1 LSTRCDWLPLVDC
14 DVVLPLELLLDVDEV
29 TYACPVPLP
38 DESPF
43 QDQEPL
49 SRKSLEAAEDVD
61 RETPALALS
70 ADVDQLLLDCFAV
83 RVPPWLPDVVCVQ
96 PSTPLSV
103 RATLWVTELEV
114 LVRSSLE
121 LYAEPLPAMIPAVPR
136 SSLPLEPEDEERLVP
151 LPFSIRSVV
160 TVAVEL
166 PASEVLEP
174 TDVAE

>member
-1 LSTRCDWLPLVDC
+1 M
-14 DVVLPLELLLDVDEV
+14 
-29 TYACPVPLP
+29 PLP
-38 DESPF
+38 EDSPF

-49 SRKSLEAAEDVD
+49 SRKSLEAAAEVD
-61 RETPALALS
+61 RDTPALALS
-70 ADVDQLLLDCFAV
+70 ADFDQLLLDCFAV

-114 LVRSSLE
+114 LLRSSLE
-121 LYAEPLPAMIPAVPR
+121 LNVDPLPAMIPAVPR
-136 SSLPLEPEDEERLVP
+136 SSVPLEPEDDEWSSP

-166 PASEVLEP
+166 PAAELLEP
-174 TDVAE
+174 TEVAE